1 MTDSYYLLRNE
12 QQTGPFTWYELTE
25 QGLDVD
31 TMLMPVTGNK
41 WQRASDL
48 PEFYEYFE
56 AQGIY
61 FPTEDNLATFGWRLV
76 AFIVDCFVLYVLFNI
91 VASVYIGVNNI
102 DVSKINPESIIN
114 MDSQTKL
121 LVNLAVFAVF
131 TIYNTLFEISPL
143 RGSLGKRL
151 CKMAV
156 VDADGR
162 RLGFVKAL
170 LRNLYK
176 FISQNAL
183 YIGYLA
189 IFWNE
194 HRQAWHDQWA
204 RTYLIRRDQ

>member
-12 QQTGPFTWYELTE
+12 EQTGPFTWYELTE

-31 TMLMPVTGNK
+31 TMLMPVTSNK

-61 FPTEDNLATFGWRLV
+61 FPTEDNLATFGWRLI
-76 AFIVDCFVLYVLFNI
+76 AFIVDWFVIAILLNIAAPFIAPYV
-91 VASVYIGVNNI
+91 NI
-102 DVSKINPESIIN
+102 DLKKITIETII
-114 MDSQTKL
+114 KL
-121 LVNLAVFAVF
+121 DQHTQLLISLGTFTMF
-131 TIYNTLFEISPL
+131 TIYNTLFEISPFQ
-143 RGSLGKRL
+143 GSIGKRL
-151 CKMAV
+151 CKIIV
-156 VDADGR
+156 VDEDGR
-162 RLGFVKAL
+162 KLGFVRAF

-176 FISQNAL
+176 FISEKAL
-183 YIGYLA
+183 FIGYLA
-189 IFWNE
+189 VFWNE